1 MRAIR
6 TIHRVS
12 WRDARTPYSGALV
25 RTFDKEIGLE
35 AGPVF
40 RWPLGRCECLTQLW
54 DNVTHSE
61 NAHFPSSESSCVFQD
76 LFENKTNSA

>member
-1 MRAIR
+1 MHRRPTRLSRRAVNAGGKNFLER
-6 TIHRVS
+6 
-12 WRDARTPYSGALV
+12 L
-25 RTFDKEIGLE
+25 EIGLE

>member
-1 MRAIR
+1 MISLHTILVDGSDLPR
-6 TIHRVS
+6 TDYLKFIDSR
-12 WRDARTPYSGALV
+12 
-25 RTFDKEIGLE
+25 EIGLE